1 MPASAERIKAMIV
14 EMNDSLTMLLDKA
27 GNNAELT
34 QRMYVTRNDRN
45 PVNALCELSTAEGFP
60 ITAAE
65 FLYDGE
71 ETCAAMCRSVNGG
84 GVDTPDGWDDVYEMF
99 FAALDYMKK

>member
-1 MPASAERIKAMIV
+1 
-14 EMNDSLTMLLDKA
+14 MNDSLTMLLEKAKNDKA
-27 GNNAELT
+27 LT
-34 QRMYVTRNDRN
+34 ERIYATRTEKN
-45 PVNALCELSTAEGFP
+45 PVNTLCELATTEGFP

-65 FLYDGE
+65 LLYDGE

-84 GVDTPDGWDDVYEMF
+84 GVETPDGWDDVYEMF

>member
-1 MPASAERIKAMIV
+1 
-14 EMNDSLTMLLDKA
+14 MNDSLTMLLGKA
-27 GNNAELT
+27 KNNAELT
-34 QRMYVTRNDRN
+34 ARIYATRNSAN
-45 PVNALCELSTAEGFP
+45 PVNALCALATDEGFP

-65 FLYDGE
+65 LLYEGE

-99 FAALDYMKK
+99 FAALDYMNK

>member
-1 MPASAERIKAMIV
+1 
-14 EMNDSLTMLLDKA
+14 MNDSLTMLLEKA
-27 GNNAELT
+27 KNDPALT
-34 QRMYVTRNDRN
+34 NKIYATRSERN
-45 PVNALCELSTAEGFP
+45 PVNSLCALATAEGFP

-65 FLYDGE
+65 LLYGGE

-99 FAALDYMKK
+99 FAALDYMNK

>member
-1 MPASAERIKAMIV
+1 
-14 EMNDSLTMLLDKA
+14 MNDSLTMLLGKA
-27 GNNAELT
+27 KNNAELT
-34 QRMYVTRNDRN
+34 ARIYATRNSAN
-45 PVNALCELSTAEGFP
+45 PVNALCTLATDEGFP

-65 FLYDGE
+65 LLYEGE

-99 FAALDYMKK
+99 FAALDYMNK

>member
-1 MPASAERIKAMIV
+1 MKNQRTIKNLPK
-14 EMNDSLTMLLDKA
+14 EYTLP
-27 GNNAELT
+27 E
-34 QRMYVTRNDRN
+34 NDRN
-45 PVNALCELSTAEGFP
+45 PVNALCELATCEGFP

-65 FLYDGE
+65 LLYDGE

-99 FAALDYMKK
+99 FAALDYMNK